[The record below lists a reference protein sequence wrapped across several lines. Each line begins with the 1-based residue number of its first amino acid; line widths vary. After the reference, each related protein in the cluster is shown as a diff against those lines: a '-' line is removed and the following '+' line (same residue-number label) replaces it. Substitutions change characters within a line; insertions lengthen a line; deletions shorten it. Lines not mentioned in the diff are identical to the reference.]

1 MIRSIVL
8 ILLISGAL
16 FAQSATPVAENA
28 SGSGTRS
35 SSRGGGPA
43 QSQPG
48 RFQQHLP
55 RRAAMSYQGIW
66 GVASLR
72 VRVAE
77 SGELIRFGY
86 RVLDAQKAQVLN
98 DKKVEPSLI
107 DLQAGVKLKI
117 PEMQNVGKLRQSST
131 PEVGKSYWMAFSNK
145 GGRVKRGDRVEIIIG
160 NFQADGLIIE

>member
-1 MIRSIVL
+1 MVL

-16 FAQSATPVAENA
+16 FAQSTPPVAENA
-28 SGSGTRS
+28 SGSGMRS
-35 SSRGGGPA
+35 SWGEGGPA

-48 RFQQHLP
+48 RFQHHLP
-55 RRAAMSYQGIW
+55 RRAAMYYQGIW
-66 GVASLR
+66 GVDSLR
-72 VRVAE
+72 VRVAD

-86 RVLDAQKAQVLN
+86 RVLDAQKAKVLN

-117 PEMQNVGKLRQSST
+117 PEMQNIGKLRQSST
-131 PEVGKSYWMAFSNK
+131 PEVGKSYWMAFSNN

-160 NFQADGLIIE
+160 NFQAEGLIIE